1 MPSVIAVLPM
11 DNFSLEPD
19 VEKHLYKEVYDR
31 LIEKG
36 YMKISAKRIQ
46 NVMKG
51 LGIQTPGQIAGI
63 SLARLGRELN
73 CDAVL
78 MGKLDQSASIHN
90 GPYDAVVVSC
100 SLKLLNCATG
110 EVLWQTEQW
119 RTAHRQWAIDPIN
132 LFINFLS
139 HENASRK
146 ERIAYLVYEML
157 KTLPKGTLKVET
169 GDLLRRAKEIR
180 IRETYEK

>member
-1 MPSVIAVLPM
+1 
-11 DNFSLEPD
+11 
-19 VEKHLYKEVYDR
+19 
-31 LIEKG
+31 
-36 YMKISAKRIQ
+36 
-46 NVMKG
+46 
-51 LGIQTPGQIAGI
+51 
-63 SLARLGRELN
+63 
-73 CDAVL
+73 

-100 SLKLLNCATG
+100 SLKLLHCATG

-139 HENASRK
+139 HENASRE

-157 KTLPKGTLKVET
+157 KTLPKGALKVET

-180 IRETYEK
+180 IR